1 MKRLLL
7 MALLATVACNG
18 SPTAPAPTPTP
29 IPEPPPVVTPAPTP
43 EPEPTPEPTP
53 TPVPP
58 PTPPAPRGFT
68 FDAEVGNAF
77 WFGPAVFLGHFELTI
92 NPTRVE
98 AGSHGFDILSA
109 APDYVYVIAGTRN
122 VETLTIEYY
131 GPEDGSGEWTW
142 TYNGLA
148 GQASGGLK
156 RR

>member
-1 MKRLLL
+1 MKHFML
-7 MALLATVACNG
+7 MALVVTAACSG

-29 IPEPPPVVTPAPTP
+29 IPDPPPVVTPAPDP
-43 EPEPTPEPTP
+43 EPAP

-58 PTPPAPRGFT
+58 EPPAPRGFT
-68 FDAEVGNAF
+68 FDAEIGF
-77 WFGPAVFLGHFELTI
+77 EHWYGQPVFPGHFELAI

-98 AGSHGFDILSA
+98 AGSHGFDILA
-109 APDYVYVIAGTRN
+109 AEPNYVSVIAGTRN
-122 VETLTIEYY
+122 VETLTIEYNS
-131 GPEDGSGEWTW
+131 SGEWVW